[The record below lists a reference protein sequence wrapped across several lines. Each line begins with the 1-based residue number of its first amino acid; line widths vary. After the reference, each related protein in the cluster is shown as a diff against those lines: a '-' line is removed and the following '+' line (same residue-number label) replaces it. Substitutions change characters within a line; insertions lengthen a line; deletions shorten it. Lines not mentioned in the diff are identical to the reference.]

1 MSFNA
6 HVDLVHQLN
15 LHWIQAGIY
24 LTVEAAVAEN
34 FKRVTKRAEAGFSE
48 DVVRFMVDIAVGDT
62 GHFGILAG
70 EAKFNLIASG
80 DNSIRVLEGVDLVV
94 EDDEISR
101 VLIGVENKEKREKNK
116 ENVRGFNATLKYLTY

>member
-6 HVDLVHQLN
+6 HVELLHQLN
-15 LHWIQAGIY
+15 LHWIQSWIY
-24 LTVEAAVAEN
+24 LTVEAAVTEN

-48 DVVRFMVDIAVGDT
+48 DVVRFVVDVAVGDN

-70 EAKFNLIASG
+70 EAEFNLIVSG
-80 DNSIRVLEGVDLVV
+80 DNSIQVLEGVDLVF

-101 VLIGVENKEKREKNK
+101 VLFGVENKEKSEK
-116 ENVRGFNATLKYLTY
+116 F